1 MIVMSHDYYQCGV
14 VFLVLR
20 LLCNK
25 MRKWPPPHNRS
36 TAITSWSPSSTPS
49 WSSWSASIS
58 ASKHFHNKH
67 HQQKNNFFAN
77 DRGCLW
83 KRYFSE
89 ISFSCRSSK
98 NYDDWSVVG
107 RIIICS
113 IFTREDYQPI
123 TNHLQVISN
132 HWMKF
137 LKNNFFQRH
146 PVQYMSKVLEL
157 QVSLTA
163 TADEFYKLAE
173 HIYFGHCWTRHF

>member
-1 MIVMSHDYYQCGV
+1 MTSSPQSIHCNHKLVTIINTIMIIMVSINFSIKTFSQ
-14 VFLVLR
+14 
-20 LLCNK
+20 
-25 MRKWPPPHNRS
+25 P
-36 TAITSWSPSSTPS
+36 TSST
-49 WSSWSASIS
+49 
-58 ASKHFHNKH
+58 KK
-67 HQQKNNFFAN
+67 QFFAN